1 MKTVVSKMGTKTKWP
16 TAKEFKK
23 LRTQMKIQNDHIQH
37 KNKINGNVWEP
48 HTEGKNC
55 DKR

>member
-1 MKTVVSKMGTKTKWP
+1 MINIQMEIYFNIRCFFFLLRILQVVYTV
-16 TAKEFKK
+16 
-23 LRTQMKIQNDHIQH
+23 QH
-37 KNKINGNVWEP
+37 KNKINGNMGKP

>member
-1 MKTVVSKMGTKTKWP
+1 MSYNGIPPKPYSK
-16 TAKEFKK
+16 
-23 LRTQMKIQNDHIQH
+23 KIKNDYIQY
-37 KNKINGNVWEP
+37 KNKINGNVGKP